1 MRLALA
7 QARGSSGRTW
17 PNPPVGAVVFR
28 GDRVLGR
35 GRTRPPGGP
44 HAEVVALDRALARHG
59 ARAVRGASLAVTL
72 EPCRHQGRTGPCTE
86 RVLAAGIT
94 RVFAGHV
101 DPYPEVAGKGIARL
115 RRAGVHV
122 NVGVLED
129 ECREQHRGFLS
140 LLERGRPFV
149 SLKLATTLD
158 GRIATA
164 TGESRWI
171 TGAEARAEVHR
182 LRARSDAILVGSG
195 TARADDPE
203 LTARR
208 GGRVVHRPVR
218 VLVDSRLQIP
228 VSARL
233 FRGEAGRTWVL
244 CARGSTPS
252 RVRAREREGAL
263 VLPVPKLSAGLDLRR
278 GLSVL
283 GKRGL
288 SEVLVEGGGGIAAGL
303 LRQDLVDEVHWFV
316 APRMLGSDALPA
328 LGSLD
333 IRQLSR
339 ATTLEDVRVRRVGSD
354 VYLRGRPVR
363 LGKAGGAR

>member
-7 QARGSSGRTW
+7 HARKSSGRTW
-17 PNPPVGAVVFR
+17 PNPPVGAIVFR

-35 GRTRPPGGP
+35 GRTRPAGGP
-44 HAEVVALDRALARHG
+44 HAEVVALDGAIARHG
-59 ARAVRGASLAVTL
+59 PRAVRGASLAVTL
-72 EPCRHQGRTGPCTE
+72 EPCRHHGRTGPCTE

-101 DPYPEVAGKGIARL
+101 DPHPAVAGKGVARL
-115 RRAGVHV
+115 RRAGVRV
-122 NVGVLED
+122 LVGVLED

-149 SLKLATTLD
+149 SLKLAATLD

-171 TGAEARAEVHR
+171 TGPEARAEVHR
-182 LRARSDAILVGSG
+182 LRARSDAILIGSG
-195 TARADDPE
+195 TALADDPE

-218 VLVDSRLQIP
+218 LLIDSRLRIP

-233 FRGEAGRTWVL
+233 FQGEAGRTWVL
-244 CARGSTPS
+244 CARASAAS
-252 RVRAREREGAL
+252 RVRALTREGAL
-263 VLPVPKLSAGLDLRR
+263 VLPIPKLGAGLDLRR
-278 GLSVL
+278 ALSVL

-303 LRQDLVDEVHWFV
+303 LRRNLVDEVHWFV

-328 LGSLD
+328 LGSLE
-333 IRQLSR
+333 IRKLSR
-339 ATTLEDVRVRRVGSD
+339 ATNLEDVRVRRVGSD

-363 LGKAGGAR
+363 REKAGASR

>member
-1 MRLALA
+1 
-7 QARGSSGRTW
+7 
-17 PNPPVGAVVFR
+17 
-28 GDRVLGR
+28 
-35 GRTRPPGGP
+35 
-44 HAEVVALDRALARHG
+44 
-59 ARAVRGASLAVTL
+59 
-72 EPCRHQGRTGPCTE
+72 
-86 RVLAAGIT
+86 
-94 RVFAGHV
+94 
-101 DPYPEVAGKGIARL
+101 
-115 RRAGVHV
+115 
-122 NVGVLED
+122 VLED

-208 GGRVVHRPVR
+208 SGRVVHRPVR

-363 LGKAGGAR
+363 RGKAGGAR

>member
-1 MRLALA
+1 MERL
-7 QARGSSGRTW
+7 
-17 PNPPVGAVVFR
+17 
-28 GDRVLGR
+28 
-35 GRTRPPGGP
+35 
-44 HAEVVALDRALARHG
+44 
-59 ARAVRGASLAVTL
+59 
-72 EPCRHQGRTGPCTE
+72 
-86 RVLAAGIT
+86 LAAPIT
-94 RVFAGHV
+94 QVFAGQV
-101 DPYPEVAGKGIARL
+101 DPYPEVAGKGVARL
-115 RRAGVHV
+115 RRAGVRV

-182 LRARSDAILVGSG
+182 LRARCDAIL
-195 TARADDPE
+195 
-203 LTARR
+203 
-208 GGRVVHRPVR
+208 
-218 VLVDSRLQIP
+218 
-228 VSARL
+228 
-233 FRGEAGRTWVL
+233 
-244 CARGSTPS
+244 
-252 RVRAREREGAL
+252 
-263 VLPVPKLSAGLDLRR
+263 LDLRR

-328 LGSLD
+328 LGRLD
-333 IRQLSR
+333 ISKLSR

-363 LGKAGGAR
+363 RGKAGRAR